1 MNEQMAIG
9 DMPDEQARLV
19 FLRVFYK
26 ALGEV
31 PGSGLPVAVRVIHG
45 DRVRQPAAAW

>member
-31 PGSGLPVAVRVIHG
+31 A
-45 DRVRQPAAAW
+45 RQWLAGRRQGHTR